1 MCSHRT
7 SSCLF
12 WHHVKPLFSMFQKG
26 EKYTPAIDIW
36 SIGCISV
43 EVLTE
48 KPLFL
53 GKNIVHHLDLI
64 TDLLGTPSADIIS
77 GDYVATTWYRAP
89 ELCGS
94 FYSKALADP
103 YFKGLAKI
111 ERGNRHNKSVAYVFM
126 CNVYLSAP
134 QFGDANRHL
143 MTILLK
149 GKCEMYKCNVS
160 LVTKMQRSLVSLSQ
174 GMQWG
179 TAQRCDGLRSKDTEE
194 TVDRQV
200 KCEKWIRGDDDNQSE
215 QSKSSW
221 WLN

>member
-43 EVLTE
+43 EVLTQ

-53 GKNIVHHLDLI
+53 GKNIVQHLDLI
-64 TDLLGTPSADIIS
+64 TDFLGMPSADIIS

-94 FYSKALADP
+94 FYSKYTPAIDIWSIGCISAEALADP

-111 ERGNRHNKSVAYVFM
+111 ERGNRHSKSVAYVFM

-149 GKCEMYKCNVS
+149 GKF
-160 LVTKMQRSLVSLSQ
+160 
-174 GMQWG
+174 
-179 TAQRCDGLRSKDTEE
+179 
-194 TVDRQV
+194 DRQV

>member
-1 MCSHRT
+1 MQES
-7 SSCLF
+7 
-12 WHHVKPLFSMFQKG
+12 
-26 EKYTPAIDIW
+26 YTPAIDIW

-94 FYSKALADP
+94 FYSKYTPAIDIWSVGCISAEALADP

-149 GKCEMYKCNVS
+149 GKSKIIRLANKVGHPLFGFGQTLFLAASNYMMLEGRWILNWS
-160 LVTKMQRSLVSLSQ
+160 LEHRDFKS
-174 GMQWG
+174 
-179 TAQRCDGLRSKDTEE
+179 
-194 TVDRQV
+194 
-200 KCEKWIRGDDDNQSE
+200 EKNF
-215 QSKSSW
+215 
-221 WLN
+221 